1 MEISAAFKVCRPGML
16 PTDVQVTSASW
27 LWLRGSGCGCGRG
40 ASACV
45 SRGGC
50 ALRGAEHRR
59 RRPPPSSLP
68 PLSVSTL
75 QSGVCAFVAS
85 GVTRSPSYAVT
96 RVSCVLQLPSTVQRR
111 VDDVH
116 AAKRG
121 SAQQSPA
128 AMPWQSQANVSNVT
142 YAPSHVAAIV
152 APSHSSVEYPRA
164 SSCRDAVAVHLLVQP
179 VDTRT

>member
-1 MEISAAFKVCRPGML
+1 MWVWAWRQCVRFSGRLCAARCRA
-16 PTDVQVTSASW
+16 SASSPTS
-27 LWLRGSGCGCGRG
+27 LLFTTL
-40 ASACV
+40 V
-45 SRGGC
+45 SI
-50 ALRGAEHRR
+50 HT
-59 RRPPPSSLP
+59 P
-68 PLSVSTL
+68 V
-75 QSGVCAFVAS
+75 VCAFVAS